1 MSSALPPEAL
11 TSNPVEHRPD
21 KAVGVGLGAVIL
33 QRQKKQS
40 RQPKLSGIVSSV
52 MGAQQGWHRTQVVKR
67 AQQIFH
73 MTVSAAIEMD

>member
-33 QRQKKQS
+33 QRQKKTIPPAEAERDCVVS
-40 RQPKLSGIVSSV
+40 DGCAARLAPYSGC
-52 MGAQQGWHRTQVVKR
+52 Q
-67 AQQIFH
+67 
-73 MTVSAAIEMD
+73 

>member
-1 MSSALPPEAL
+1 
-11 TSNPVEHRPD
+11 
-21 KAVGVGLGAVIL
+21 
-33 QRQKKQS
+33 
-40 RQPKLSGIVSSV
+40 